1 MDQVLVVGV
10 GNPLREDDGVGWRLA
25 AALAQEGA
33 EVCTCHQLLPE
44 LALALSQVDLV
55 LFADAR
61 AGEPPGQVLLQA
73 LEAGEAPGYSHH
85 LGAPGLLAWTRT
97 LYGRCPRAWLLSVA
111 GAAFGYR
118 EGLSP
123 AVEAALPEALKQARA
138 LLQHGAKETAH
149 A

>member
-1 MDQVLVVGV
+1 MLRSLVVGV

-25 AALAQEGA
+25 EALGQAG
-33 EVCTCHQLLPE
+33 VPTHTCHQLLPE
-44 LALALSQVDLV
+44 LAAELSQVDLV

-61 AGEPPGQVLLQA
+61 AGEMPGQVLLQPLA
-73 LEAGEAPGYSHH
+73 PSDKPGYSHH
-85 LGAPGLLAWTRT
+85 LDAPGLLAWVRG
-97 LYGRCPRAWLLSVA
+97 LYGHCPEAHLLSVT

-123 AVEAALPEALKQARA
+123 QVEAALPAALTQAGA
-138 LLQHGAKETAH
+138 LLGLKKEAIH